1 MCSQKGVGRRL
12 TATGHQYLPVRHN
25 CDCAHCID
33 EETEVEGPLPK
44 VMQLVSGGVEIQS
57 RVHMAPKP
65 VPFPVYCEIELH
77 FFFADFLYS
86 KMSVF

>member
-1 MCSQKGVGRRL
+1 MSRALLAPCLLRTSSDPV
-12 TATGHQYLPVRHN
+12 QYLL
-25 CDCAHCID
+25 CAHCID